1 MRIACISSG
10 LAPHSRSER
19 IGHMCIEVLR
29 THGVDT
35 EFVSLK
41 EKSLAGCDPSDPLQH
56 PVFKELS
63 AITAAADALILASP
77 VYNWGV
83 SAELKKYVECVGFTD
98 ASRKTPLFDKVVT
111 FVSAAGLPHSY
122 MAFGAM
128 AQTMMLDFKCV
139 VSPYPVYVHNRH
151 WEDERLID
159 EARKRIEKSMFVL
172 VELTKL
178 LKGRTYSSDWE
189 I

>member
-1 MRIACISSG
+1 MRIVCISSG
-10 LAPHSRSER
+10 LAPQSRSER
-19 IGHMCIEVLR
+19 IGRLCLDVLR

-41 EKSLAGCDPSDPLQH
+41 ENSLAGCDPSDPLENE
-56 PVFKELS
+56 VCKKLS
-63 AITAAADALILASP
+63 SVTAAADALIFASP
-77 VYNWGV
+77 VYNWAV

-98 ASRKTPLFDKVVT
+98 DTRKTPFFDKVLT
-111 FVSAAGLPHSY
+111 FVSAAGSPHSY

-139 VSPYPVYVHNRH
+139 ISPYPVYIHNRH
-151 WEDERLID
+151 WEDEKLIED
-159 EARKRIEKSMFVL
+159 ARKRIDKSMFVL

-178 LKGRTYSSDWE
+178 LMSRTYTSDWE